1 MIRHIAMFHL
11 TDAAESEGRDK
22 VISDIKASVAN
33 MNGKVP
39 GLIRAE
45 IGVNETGG
53 PHDIVMYCEF
63 EDMEACRNFGNDP
76 LHVAHREKMNNYVC
90 DRVWADYTI

>member
-11 TDAAESEGRDK
+11 TDAADSEGRDK

-45 IGVNETGG
+45 IGVNETG
-53 PHDIVMYCEF
+53 
-63 EDMEACRNFGNDP
+63 
-76 LHVAHREKMNNYVC
+76 
-90 DRVWADYTI
+90 

>member
-11 TDAAESEGRDK
+11 TDAADSEGRDK

-53 PHDIVMYCEF
+53 PHYWSFSFDCLFYKF
-63 EDMEACRNFGNDP
+63 
-76 LHVAHREKMNNYVC
+76 
-90 DRVWADYTI
+90 